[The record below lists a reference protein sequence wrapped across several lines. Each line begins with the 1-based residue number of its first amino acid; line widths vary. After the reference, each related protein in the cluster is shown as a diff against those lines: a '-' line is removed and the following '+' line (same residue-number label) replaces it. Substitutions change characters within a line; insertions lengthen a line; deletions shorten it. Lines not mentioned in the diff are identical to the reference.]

1 MYKRDIYLY
10 KKKAK
15 KMKFKKTEFKKLR
28 ECSGL
33 TQEEFGKI
41 LGVTKVAV
49 SHWEKENRPEQ
60 PSPHR
65 VRAIA
70 DALSVSVSAISDLS
84 DGTTSSLPSRAR
96 RKYAPQK
103 RIPDNVELVTFTE
116 EELKKFHDEI
126 LQQVDFPNRGMAV
139 PLITQAAAATVNPVY
154 MPLLDCVKEH
164 SEQNIFFVDAKEG
177 DFCIEVTGE
186 SMMPWYPSGT
196 FLLVRPYQD
205 ITNGKRVVAVLST
218 GEILFKVF
226 LKKGTKIALL
236 SIDGRNGS
244 RFEFDLANPDP
255 DKPFIRYICRVIA
268 SQRNEDK
275 LDSAMSEAGIA
286 HFWEE
291 ELKNM

>member
-1 MYKRDIYLY
+1 
-10 KKKAK
+10 
-15 KMKFKKTEFKKLR
+15 MKFKKTEFKKLR

-33 TQEEFGKI
+33 TQEELGKI

-60 PSPHR
+60 PSPKR
-65 VRAIA
+65 IPEIA
-70 DALSVSVSAISDLS
+70 KILSVPVSAISDLS
-84 DGTTSSLPSRAR
+84 PVASHGVHVSLPSRAQ
-96 RKYAPQK
+96 RKYSPRKTTPAGVDVK
-103 RIPDNVELVTFTE
+103 VFTE
-116 EELKKFHDEI
+116 EELQEIFHANTET
-126 LQQVDFPNRGMAV
+126 PSRGRAV
-139 PLITQAAAATVNPVY
+139 PLISQAAAATVNPVF

-164 SEQNIFFVDAKEG
+164 SEQSIFFADAKEG

-186 SMMPWYPSGT
+186 SMMPWYPAGT

-218 GEILFKVF
+218 GEILFKIF
-226 LKKGTKIALL
+226 LKKGNKIVLL
-236 SIDGRNGS
+236 SIDGKAGK
-244 RFEFDLANPDP
+244 RFDFDLANPAP
-255 DKPFIRYICRVIA
+255 DQPFIRYICRVIA

-275 LDSAMSEAGIA
+275 LDSAMQEAGIT